1 MNRTPE
7 TLIAKTIATFIVFAL
22 TVFATTHAF
31 ATAPGSS
38 PSKSHATKTVAK
50 APKAPKA
57 AKTTRAAKSAFEG
70 KLALNSATAKQIEKL
85 PRVGP
90 KLAQRIVEY
99 RGQHKTFRNVDELRN
114 VKGVGAKMLESLK
127 PHLTL

>member
-1 MNRTPE
+1 MKRTPE

-22 TVFATTHAF
+22 SVFAVTHAF
-31 ATAPGSS
+31 AQAPEAS
-38 PSKSHATKTVAK
+38 PSKSHSSKVSAK
-50 APKAPKA
+50 APKAPKS
-57 AKTTRAAKSAFEG
+57 TRAAKPAFEG
-70 KLALNSATAKQIEKL
+70 KLALNTATAEQFEKL

-99 RGQHKTFRNVDELRN
+99 RNQHKSFRNVDELRN

-127 PHLTL
+127 PFLTL